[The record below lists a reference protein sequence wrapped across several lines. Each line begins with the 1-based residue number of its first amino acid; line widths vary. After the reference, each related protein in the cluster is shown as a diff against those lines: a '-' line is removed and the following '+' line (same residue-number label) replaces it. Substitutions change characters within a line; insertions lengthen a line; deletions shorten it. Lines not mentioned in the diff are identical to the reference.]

1 MALTFRDIVGRARA
15 EVPGLTAEEARQKIE
30 SQPNTLVVDVQDAVD
45 AGSCGL
51 IPGGINISLG
61 MLPLR
66 ADQELPEHLRAPEL
80 QDRARPVLVT
90 CGAGG
95 QAAIGAHLLKQMGFQ
110 DVAFIDGG
118 TAAWKAAGFDVE
130 H

>member
-1 MALTFRDIVGRARA
+1 MALTFRDMVGRARA
-15 EVPGLTAEEARQKIE
+15 EVPGLSPEEARQKIE
-30 SQPNTLVVDVQDAVD
+30 RHPHTLVVDVQDAAD

-61 MLPLR
+61 MLPIR
-66 ADQELPEHLRAPEL
+66 ADQALPEHLRAPEL
-80 QDRARPVLVT
+80 QDRTRPVLVT

-95 QAAIGAHLLKQMGFQ
+95 QAAIGAHLLKQMGFE